1 RLNPALTFSKLS
13 FAQEMKAAAHK
24 LCAGCHSSIGGGR
37 AVQTDDDSRFHLNC
51 FRCCA
56 CGISLIGSPKV
67 LRLQGRVMCAPCS
80 SRFAPTCAGCSRS
93 IRDKEFLYVAPVFY
107 HADHLTCRGCGD
119 IELASRGFV
128 TFGGSSGP
136 LCVQCGLASRGL
148 VCCGCGCLITRQFL
162 RHGQRNW
169 HIACFKCSRCDQPVQ
184 LGTQRLCIDTG
195 QLACQVCCAVA
206 AVSSRL
212 TLAVSMPAVAALL
225 ESNPNDAAVAARSP
239 WGQVSGCDLAAT
251 CCNGKQQKDQQE
263 QPQQST
269 IQQQLMVSVLQQRQ
283 QQQEQQGQLGQQLT
297 PDEAIPVEKLEQ
309 HQQQHQQQQSDQKKG
324 IHVHYQQPQK
334 QQQQKVQQQKQ
345 KTVQKQT
352 KK

>member
-1 RLNPALTFSKLS
+1 S
-13 FAQEMKAAAHK
+13 AAHK

-67 LRLQGRVMCAPCS
+67 LRLQG
-80 SRFAPTCAGCSRS
+80 
-93 IRDKEFLYVAPVFY
+93 L
-107 HADHLTCRGCGD
+107 
-119 IELASRGFV
+119 RGFV

-148 VCCGCGCLITRQFL
+148 VCCRLRLPHHRAVFL

-297 PDEAIPVEKLEQ
+297 PDEAIPLEKLEQ